1 MNGKNNNTGFAALR
15 AELKREREKNKQ
27 LSARLQALD
36 SDEKLWELI
45 KDNTRVKNRI
55 IDEYLKSLASKQRVS
70 LISSTGFT
78 ALTPV
83 NKPKNLADAKRLAD
97 KIIKS

>member
-1 MNGKNNNTGFAALR
+1 MGNKQNTGYAALR

-27 LSARLQALD
+27 LYARLQ
-36 SDEKLWELI
+36 SYSNDEKLWELV
-45 KDNTRVKNRI
+45 KDNTQIKERI
-55 IDEYLKSLASKQRVS
+55 ISQYLMSLASKQRVS
-70 LISSTGFT
+70 LISSNGFT

-97 KIIKS
+97 KIIKY